1 MGGMILDVA
10 EHLKTLEQA
19 LLCNSTRRNAEQ
31 VSSLLAEQF
40 REFGSSGR
48 VYSKQEV
55 IAALQ
60 EEAPVMLSLVN
71 FEMLL
76 LLPDVALVTYQSLKE
91 QDGIPPNMALR
102 SSIWIRQ
109 GEAWRMIFHQGTK
122 LPALAQI

>member
-48 VYSKQEV
+48 VYSKQE
-55 IAALQ
+55 
-60 EEAPVMLSLVN
+60 VMLSLVN

>member
-1 MGGMILDVA
+1 MTLDIA

-19 LLCNSTRRNAEQ
+19 LLSDSTRRNSEE

-60 EEAPVMLSLVN
+60 EETPVMLSLLD
-71 FEMLL
+71 FEMLPL
-76 LLPDVALVTYQSLKE
+76 SPDVALVTYQSLKE
-91 QDGIPPNMALR
+91 
-102 SSIWIRQ
+102 
-109 GEAWRMIFHQGTK
+109 
-122 LPALAQI
+122 